1 MQENFK
7 FSILEE
13 NKLSSSNNQVVS
25 SQLLIFINLKKMSSV
40 GNKKTTKNMYV
51 VSRYFKNGKNVSK
64 ISFSF
69 KVDRKGFFSWVAK
82 ECSIRVIKIKK
93 RKCDK
98 GLTAKFAE
106 MEKHLV

>member
-1 MQENFK
+1 MLVSFIQLKQNNLNKKNTILYKRTFK
-7 FSILEE
+7 FFILEE

-51 VSRYFKNGKNVSK
+51 VSRYFKNVSK

-82 ECSIRVIKIKK
+82 ECSIRVIKILK
-93 RKCDK
+93 R
-98 GLTAKFAE
+98 
-106 MEKHLV
+106 